1 MRGLSVRRAR
11 PPEMGEVAK
20 LIREV
25 FRGYD
30 AYYATLG
37 LRRARTLVAEVC
49 GALVGF
55 AEVYVTEVLGSR
67 VGVIYYIGV
76 KPGFRRRGVG
86 RALEAEA
93 ARWFARRG
101 CSYSMASTVRSNVAS
116 RAFFRRLGYR
126 EVFLEELFDALGSR
140 AWLVIDALYAYED
153 DVFFL
158 KALSERR
165 GARGL
170 LARLV
175 RGTERDDKA

>member
-1 MRGLSVRRAR
+1 V
-11 PPEMGEVAK
+11 
-20 LIREV
+20 REV
-25 FRGYD
+25 FQGYD

-37 LRRARTLVAEVC
+37 LRHTRTLVAEVRR
-49 GALVGF
+49 ALVGF

-93 ARWFARRG
+93 VRWFVRRR

-126 EVFLEELFDALGSR
+126 EVLLEELFDALGSR
-140 AWLVIDALYAYED
+140 AWLVVDALYACED

-158 KALSERR
+158 KALSEQR
-165 GARGL
+165 GARGPL
-170 LARLV
+170 VKLV
-175 RGTERDDKA
+175 RGAGRDGKA